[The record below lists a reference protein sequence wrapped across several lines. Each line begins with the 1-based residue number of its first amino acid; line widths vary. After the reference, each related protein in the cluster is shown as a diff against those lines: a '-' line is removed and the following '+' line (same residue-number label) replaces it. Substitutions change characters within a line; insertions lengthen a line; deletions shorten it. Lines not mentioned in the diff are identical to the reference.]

1 MKKILRYLGITL
13 LTVIAFCIIPHIN
26 AYAESS
32 DDEGW
37 LYRDY
42 TDEDGNVGIEVCG
55 YAYNETDL
63 VIPDEIGGKKVL
75 AIDMSDGKYDKVKN
89 IKINADDAYF
99 DSSYSLSELDFSNL
113 ENIEVN
119 ESNKRYKTIEGV
131 LYSRDGDELV
141 FCPYAK
147 KEITILDNVVKIGA
161 YAFDDCI
168 YLDEIKIP
176 DSVVDI
182 DGCAFMGCSSLE
194 EIVIPENVKTIGVSA
209 FNGCTNLKSV
219 ILPSGITEIEDGLF
233 LSCENIKTIELP
245 SGITR
250 IGQWAF
256 ENCSS
261 LEQIVIPENVK
272 IIDHYAFYGTN
283 LVKIEIPSSVE
294 YIGQLGFAGCERLS
308 EVIIREGVKGIA
320 DVAFGDCK
328 NLKELYIPNSVTTFG
343 SLVFLILLMMLGT
356 MLR

>member
-1 MKKILRYLGITL
+1 MTRSHWIMYEKILRYLGITL

-147 KEITILDNVVKIGA
+147 KK
-161 YAFDDCI
+161 
-168 YLDEIKIP
+168 
-176 DSVVDI
+176 
-182 DGCAFMGCSSLE
+182 
-194 EIVIPENVKTIGVSA
+194 
-209 FNGCTNLKSV
+209 
-219 ILPSGITEIEDGLF
+219 
-233 LSCENIKTIELP
+233 
-245 SGITR
+245 
-250 IGQWAF
+250 
-256 ENCSS
+256 
-261 LEQIVIPENVK
+261 
-272 IIDHYAFYGTN
+272 
-283 LVKIEIPSSVE
+283 
-294 YIGQLGFAGCERLS
+294 
-308 EVIIREGVKGIA
+308 
-320 DVAFGDCK
+320 
-328 NLKELYIPNSVTTFG
+328 
-343 SLVFLILLMMLGT
+343 
-356 MLR
+356 